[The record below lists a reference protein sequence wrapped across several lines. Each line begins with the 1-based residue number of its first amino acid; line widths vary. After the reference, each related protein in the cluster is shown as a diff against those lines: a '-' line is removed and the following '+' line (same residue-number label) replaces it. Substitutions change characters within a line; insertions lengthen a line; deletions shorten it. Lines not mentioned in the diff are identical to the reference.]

1 MTHSTQSSS
10 TLVAIRRDECFFPA
24 GGHSISL
31 SSLLS
36 YFIDWLF
43 YISLTTVALI
53 YAKIVPP
60 IFAEFYLFETS
71 LWYDHIPTDLTIVP
85 TFLLIIYSIIIPI
98 GQFALTIG
106 FTTSH
111 RWHRRLW
118 DLHAILLTMMAA
130 HALQTVIVSL
140 LKNLVGAPRPDMLA
154 RCRPMSWVRPPIGR
168 LSNVGICT
176 QTDIG
181 HLQEGFRSFPSA
193 HSATA
198 FTSAMVQ
205 VLFWIARTRMLD
217 RSGWSWKL
225 LLSLVPLL
233 SASAVAFSR
242 ISDNRHH
249 VFDVVIGMLIGLIA
263 GYLAFIHYFPFP
275 TFDNVCI
282 GGRAYSPR
290 CGILGSVGCWS
301 LGDEVGCLRTKLFKT
316 PKCNL
321 KATFT
326 MGCGTELCVCKKLSC
341 SVCSGGEG
349 SKCSMRCS
357 IRNCRGDAC
366 TSRPVSRRSTRRT
379 ESRRS
384 RRSYQTYP
392 GRSSETACLPSCSP
406 TCTGECHDTSSFDSS
421 ITATERSRG
430 QSAHRC
436 INPVCTIAGC
446 IGACLRR
453 VTSRT
458 RCTTLGCTVA
468 NCVGLSCVAR
478 RVRTCRIPWCRNDRC
493 MRLAREHFFDEEAS
507 SIDHGGGIARVARHR
522 RVSRHAITP

>member
-10 TLVAIRRDECFFPA
+10 TLVAIRKDECFFPV

-36 YFIDWLF
+36 YFLDWLI
-43 YISLTTVALI
+43 YIGLTTVALL
-53 YAKIVPP
+53 YAKIVTPL
-60 IFAEFYLFETS
+60 FAEFYLYDTAF
-71 LWYDHIPTDLTIVP
+71 WYSHIPTDLTIVP
-85 TFLLIIYSIIIPI
+85 TFLLIIYAIIVPI

-106 FTTSH
+106 FTTH
-111 RWHRRLW
+111 HKWHRRLW
-118 DLHAILLTMMAA
+118 DMHAILLTMMAA
-130 HALQTVIVSL
+130 HTLQVVIVSL

-154 RCRPMSWVRPPIGR
+154 RCTPITWMKPPPGH

-181 HLQEGFRSFPSA
+181 HLEEGFRSFPSA

-217 RSGWSWKL
+217 CSGWSWKI

-249 VFDVVIGMLIGLIA
+249 VFDVVIGMIIGLIA

-275 TFDNVCI
+275 TFGNVHT

-290 CGILGSVGCWS
+290 CGVLGSKGCWS
-301 LGDEVGCLRTKLFKT
+301 LGDETGCLRTKLFKA
-316 PKCNL
+316 PRCSKSSS
-321 KATFT
+321 FT
-326 MGCGTELCVCKKLSC
+326 MACGVELCVCKQVSC
-341 SVCSGGEG
+341 KSCANTST
-349 SKCSMRCS
+349 KCVRCS
-357 IRNCRGDAC
+357 NRDCHGC
-366 TSRPVSRRSTRRT
+366 SSRPVSRRTTQRT
-379 ESRRS
+379 HSRRS
-384 RRSYQTYP
+384 RRSHQTYP
-392 GRSSETACLPSCSP
+392 VRSSSACLPSCSP
-406 TCTGECHDTSSFDSS
+406 TCSGDCSSSDSS
-421 ITATERSRG
+421 TAASHHC
-430 QSAHRC
+430 S
-436 INPVCTIAGC
+436 NPLCTIAGC
-446 IGACLRR
+446 IGACIRR

-458 RCTTLGCTVA
+458 RCTTVGCTVA
-468 NCVGLSCVAR
+468 NCVGLSCLVG
-478 RVRTCRIPWCRNDRC
+478 RVRTCRIPWCRNERC
-493 MRLAREHFFDEEAS
+493 MRLAREHCFEEGSFD
-507 SIDHGGGIARVARHR
+507 GRRNR